1 MDDTEDGFAME
12 GEHHKHFQS
21 IYANIPSAGGI
32 DRAFTTRA
40 FHATNSYKRVAMN
53 SARVDR
59 HASKEVISRL
69 LVLNNSPVLGQLA
82 RGHGSGVG
90 MSALRPS
97 SRLVLGRRG
106 NQATILTG
114 WCGKSLS
121 PSATTACLGVT
132 HV

>member
-21 IYANIPSAGGI
+21 IYTNIPPAGGS

-40 FHATNSYKRVAMN
+40 FHATNSYIRVAMN

-90 MSALRPS
+90 RSALRPS

-114 WCGKSLS
+114 
-121 PSATTACLGVT
+121 
-132 HV
+132 